1 MPLQNRVTPFGRL
14 EAVRARGAWTGNR
27 GILHN
32 DRREIV
38 AQWRSK
44 AWITCALDFR
54 GRRRKVFSP
63 GHWTELFF
71 LDEATAFAAG
81 HRPCAYCRRPRYR
94 EFVGAWARANPD
106 RFDTPRPLATRI
118 DAVLHEERVAPD
130 RGKRTWRAR
139 FDALPPGSFILLDG
153 QPCLLWEDRV
163 LPWSH
168 EGYGAPTAA
177 PAGERQVEVLTP
189 ASIVAMFR
197 AGFVPQVHGSATRRR
212 PPPASAHR

>member
-1 MPLQNRVTPFGRL
+1 MSLQNRVTPAGRL
-14 EAVRARGAWTGNR
+14 EAAPARGAWTGNR
-27 GILHN
+27 GIIHN
-32 DRREIV
+32 ERREVV

-44 AWITCALDFR
+44 AWITCLLDFQ
-54 GRRRKVFSP
+54 GRRRQVFSP

-94 EFVGAWARANPD
+94 EFIDAWGRANPG

-118 DAVLHEERVAPD
+118 DAILHAERVAPD
-130 RGKRTWRAR
+130 RGKRTWRER
-139 FDALPPGSFILLDG
+139 FDALPPGSFLLMRG
-153 QPCLLWEDRV
+153 QPCLLWDGRV

-168 EGYGAPTAA
+168 EGYGTPLPA
-177 PAGERQVEVLTP
+177 PAGTEEVEVLTP

-197 AGFVPQVHGSATRRR
+197 AGFVPQVHETGA
-212 PPPASAHR
+212 